1 MHARTHTYTR
11 THTVCMLKQIY
22 QQFVSWSRRNQL
34 LFTCSN
40 LGGNLLICVLCEW
53 LLYNAC
59 HDFRGEGFSLHADHR
74 QRQRVCSPACTQ
86 LGRSQPDTATSA
98 SRAGQSGRCMLSVE
112 FWGLS
117 PKLFWKKSNN
127 NKSCN
132 LVPSRRMSVCSGKP
146 ICTIPHLICFPSVAF
161 ETDPMFCAG
170 LKDDGPFKED
180 C

>member
-1 MHARTHTYTR
+1 MQARTHTYTR

-22 QQFVSWSRRNQL
+22 QQSVSWCRHNQL

-53 LLYNAC
+53 LPYNTW

-86 LGRSQPDTATSA
+86 LGRSQPDTATST

-132 LVPSRRMSVCSGKP
+132 LVWFHPGGCLCAQESPYALYPISYVSPVLPLKQIQCSM
-146 ICTIPHLICFPSVAF
+146 LV
-161 ETDPMFCAG
+161 
-170 LKDDGPFKED
+170 
-180 C
+180 